1 MRATISFEIDL
12 GQVEGTMGV
21 LVAQEAHSL
30 RAAADILEDYTGP
43 RDNLLEEVTEVL
55 HLLQDSATQLRQYR
69 DMLLSFE
76 QAKFETML
84 PQPAGNS
91 IQNLGQLKETVES
104 MKSLDGYLEGIKAQ
118 EEDKE
123 GGHDSEE
130 G

>member
-1 MRATISFEIDL
+1 M
-12 GQVEGTMGV
+12 
-21 LVAQEAHSL
+21 
-30 RAAADILEDYTGP
+30 
-43 RDNLLEEVTEVL
+43 
-55 HLLQDSATQLRQYR
+55 
-69 DMLLSFE
+69 SFE

-104 MKSLDGYLEGIKAQ
+104 MKSLDGFLEGIKAQ